1 MFRRSEARRLFVGAV
16 AALQFLMSHAAEIR
30 AEVAPMSKLYAGFLV
45 IASMLALSAFGFLGL
60 VVATRLINF
69 LP

>member
-1 MFRRSEARRLFVGAV
+1 MSAAVRRDAYLWAHL
-16 AALQFLMSHAAEIR
+16 LQFLTSHAAEIR
-30 AEVAPMSKLYAGFLV
+30 AEVAPMSKLFAGFLV
-45 IASMLALSAFGFLGL
+45 IASMLALSAFGLLGL